1 MWYLMEHVQ
10 RSYTLSER
18 LLRAI
23 GVGGTRQEDIEQ
35 LIRQGADVNQ
45 AHGTF
50 LPLHCACM
58 MGDASSVAVLLK
70 WGADV
75 NRFDGYHRTA
85 LHHAAEHSASCTSLL
100 LAAGAETENVDTNG
114 NTALHWAA
122 FRNRADCCR
131 LLLEHGADAD
141 CTDFNHDTPL
151 SWAAMKVGPLWA
163 LSLEEPWHPGDFRLI
178 DPLEGTPLGSHQ
190 PGHYPCVQV
199 LLEHNASPDVRN
211 CAGLVPLSRLAL
223 LLAAGLE
230 VDERAFELLLRS
242 MGSVEV
248 RDREGRLP
256 PLLARDKRM
265 RTRLLNLC
273 TTPRPLAQ
281 LGRSAVR
288 RCLGPCHLPSAVSA
302 LPVPERLQRFLL
314 LEEAA

>member
-23 GVGGTRQEDIEQ
+23 GGTRQEDVEE
-35 LIRQGADVNQ
+35 LIRQGANVNQ

-58 MGDASSVAVLLK
+58 VGDASSVAVLLK

-85 LHHAAEHSASCTSLL
+85 LHHAAERSASCTSLL
-100 LAAGAETENVDTNG
+100 LAAGAETEHVDTNG

-151 SWAAMKVGPLWA
+151 SWAAMKGHY
-163 LSLEEPWHPGDFRLI
+163 LSLH
-178 DPLEGTPLGSHQ
+178 
-190 PGHYPCVQV
+190 V

-211 CAGLVPLSRLAL
+211 LAGLVPLSRLAM
-223 LLAAGLE
+223 LLAAGLGA
-230 VDERAFELLLRS
+230 DERAFELLLRS
-242 MGSVEV
+242 MGPVEV
-248 RDREGRLP
+248 RDRHGRLP
-256 PLLARDKRM
+256 PLLARDNKM
-265 RTRLLNLC
+265 RTRLLALC
-273 TTPRPLAQ
+273 ATPRPLAQ
-281 LGRSAVR
+281 LGRCAVR
-288 RCLGPCHLPSAVSA
+288 RCLGPRHLPTAVGA

-314 LEEAA
+314 LLEDT